1 MFISQTKDVS
11 ADTLSFIA
19 KKAYSHYINEIGRA
33 PAPMVADYA
42 QHLREDI
49 IFTVKISQKVVGFAI
64 IQQKDDGYWL
74 ETIAVLPDYSGQGIG
89 SMLIQ
94 KIEEYLL
101 PIATH
106 YQLYTNEVMR
116 EAQNWYVKLGFQ
128 ETDRRLCNGFQR
140 IYYRKEL

>member
-33 PAPMVADYA
+33 PAPMVADYE

-49 IFTVKISQKVVGFAI
+49 IFTVKMTKKFVGFAI

-74 ETIAVLPDYSGQGIG
+74 ETIAVLPDYSGQGLG
-89 SMLIQ
+89 SRLIDQ
-94 KIEEYLL
+94 IETYLL
-101 PIATH
+101 PLATH

-116 EAQNWYVKLGFQ
+116 EAQNWYGKLGFQ
-128 ETDRRLCNGFQR
+128 ETDRRMCNGFQR
-140 IYYRKEL
+140 IYYKKKL

>member
-11 ADTLSFIA
+11 AVTLSFIA
-19 KKAYSHYINEIGRA
+19 KEAYSHYINEIGRA
-33 PAPMVADYA
+33 PAPMVADYE

-74 ETIAVLPDYSGQGIG
+74 ETIAFLPDYSGQGLG
-89 SMLIQ
+89 STLIQ
-94 KIEEYLL
+94 KIEAYLCPL
-101 PIATH
+101 ATH

-116 EAQNWYVKLGFQ
+116 DAQNWYVKLGFQ
-128 ETDRRLCNGFQR
+128 ETDRRMCDGFQR

>member
-19 KKAYSHYINEIGRA
+19 KSAYSHYIDEIGRA
-33 PAPMVADYA
+33 PAPMVADYE

-89 SMLIQ
+89 SRLIQ
-94 KIEEYLL
+94 KIEAYLL
-101 PIATH
+101 PLTSH

-128 ETDRRLCNGFQR
+128 QTDRRMCDGFQR
-140 IYYRKEL
+140 IYCRKEL

>member
-19 KKAYSHYINEIGRA
+19 KNAYSHYINEIGRA
-33 PAPMVADYA
+33 PAPMVADYE

-49 IFTVKISQKVVGFAI
+49 IFTVKMTKKFVGFAI

-89 SMLIQ
+89 SRLIDQ
-94 KIEEYLL
+94 IETYLL
-101 PIATH
+101 PLATH

-116 EAQNWYVKLGFQ
+116 EAQNWYRKLGFQ
-128 ETDRRLCNGFQR
+128 ETDRRMCNGFQR
-140 IYYRKEL
+140 IYYQKKL

>member
-11 ADTLSFIA
+11 AVTLSFIA
-19 KKAYSHYINEIGRA
+19 KEAYSHYVNEIGRA
-33 PAPMVADYA
+33 PAPMVADYE

-89 SMLIQ
+89 SRLIHQ
-94 KIEEYLL
+94 IEAYLCPL
-101 PIATH
+101 ATH

-116 EAQNWYVKLGFQ
+116 DAQNWYVKLGFQ
-128 ETDRRLCNGFQR
+128 ETDRRMCDGFQR
-140 IYYRKEL
+140 IYYRKKL